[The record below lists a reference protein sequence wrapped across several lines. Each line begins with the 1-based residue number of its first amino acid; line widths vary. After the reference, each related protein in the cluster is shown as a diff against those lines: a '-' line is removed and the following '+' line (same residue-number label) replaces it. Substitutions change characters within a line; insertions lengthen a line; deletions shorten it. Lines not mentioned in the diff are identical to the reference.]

1 MNVKRRKELHALID
15 RLRVAADEAS
25 NLYTDFSITVDEE
38 REAFDNMPESLQQSE
53 KGEATSEGLNTL
65 ESALSMLDAIMDDF
79 NQIADDIQE
88 TLD

>member
-1 MNVKRRKELHALID
+1 M
-15 RLRVAADEAS
+15 S
-25 NLYTDFSITVDEE
+25 FTVDEE

-65 ESALSMLDAIMDDF
+65 DSALAALDAIMDDF

>member
-1 MNVKRRKELHALID
+1 MNDKRRKELHALID
-15 RLRVAADEAS
+15 RLRAAADESS

-53 KGEATSEGLNTL
+53 KGESTSEGLNTL
-65 ESALSMLDAIMDDF
+65 ESALDMLDTVMDDL
-79 NQIADDIQE
+79 NQIADNIQE

>member
-15 RLRVAADEAS
+15 RLRAAADESS

-65 ESALSMLDAIMDDF
+65 ESALDMLDTVMDDL
-79 NQIADDIQE
+79 NQIADNIQE

>member
-1 MNVKRRKELHALID
+1 MNDKRRKELHALID
-15 RLRVAADEAS
+15 RLRAAADESS

-53 KGEATSEGLNTL
+53 KGETTSEGLNTL
-65 ESALSMLDAIMDDF
+65 ESALGMLDAIMDDF

-88 TLD
+88 LL

>member
-1 MNVKRRKELHALID
+1 MNDKRRKELHALID
-15 RLRVAADEAS
+15 RLRAAADESS
-25 NLYTDFSITVDEE
+25 NLYTDFSLTVDEE

-65 ESALSMLDAIMDDF
+65 ESALNMLDTVMDDL

-88 TLD
+88 LL

>member
-15 RLRVAADEAS
+15 QLRAAADEAS
-25 NLYTDFSITVDEE
+25 NLYSDLSFTVDEE

-65 ESALSMLDAIMDDF
+65 DSAFAALDAIMDDF

>member
-15 RLRVAADEAS
+15 RLRAAADEAS
-25 NLYTDFSITVDEE
+25 NLYSDLSFTVDEE

-65 ESALSMLDAIMDDF
+65 DSALAALDAIMDDF

>member
-1 MNVKRRKELHALID
+1 MNDKRRKELHALID
-15 RLRVAADEAS
+15 RLRAAADESS

-53 KGEATSEGLNTL
+53 KGETTSEGLNTL

-79 NQIADDIQE
+79 NQVADDIQE
-88 TLD
+88 LL

>member
-1 MNVKRRKELHALID
+1 MNDKRRKELHALID
-15 RLRVAADEAS
+15 RLRAAADEAS

-38 REAFDNMPESLQQSE
+38 REAFKNMPESLQQSE
-53 KGEATSEGLNTL
+53 KGEATNEGLNTL
-65 ESALSMLDAIMDDF
+65 ESALGMLDSIMDDF

>member
-15 RLRVAADEAS
+15 RLRAAADEAS

-53 KGEATSEGLNTL
+53 KGESTSEGLNTL